1 MDRKRQGTR
10 EALGFGPCSVCGLRD
25 ARALVMVDL
34 KSGVRVTL
42 CGTHDL
48 MHRRAGGAARTVAE
62 LRAAFAERRGTDRRD
77 YRGEVDELAKSLS
90 DAFTRERRGTERR
103 AG

>member
-1 MDRKRQGTR
+1 MKASGTR
-10 EALGFGPCSVCGLRD
+10 EAPGHGCCSVCGLRD

-34 KSGVRVTL
+34 RSGTRVTL

-48 MHRRAGGAARTVAE
+48 MHRRAGGRARSVAE
-62 LRAAFAERRGTDRRD
+62 LRSAFGERRGDDRRGG
-77 YRGEVDELAKSLS
+77 RGEVDELAASLS
-90 DAFTRERRGTERR
+90 AAFTRERRGGERR

>member
-1 MDRKRQGTR
+1 MG
-10 EALGFGPCSVCGLRD
+10 D

-48 MHRRAGGAARTVAE
+48 MHRRLGGRARTIEE
-62 LRAAFAERRGTDRRD
+62 LKAALKDRRGTDRRA
-77 YRGEVDELAKSLS
+77 YKGEVDELAARL
-90 DAFTRERRGTERR
+90 DAAFMRERRGNERR

>member
-1 MDRKRQGTR
+1 M
-10 EALGFGPCSVCGLRD
+10 RD

-34 KSGVRVTL
+34 QSGVRVTL

-48 MHRRAGGAARTVAE
+48 MHRRAGAKARSVEE
-62 LRAAFAERRGTDRRD
+62 LRAAFKDRRGTDRRAFK
-77 YRGEVDELAKSLS
+77 GEVDELAARL
-90 DAFTRERRGTERR
+90 DAAFMKERRGSERR

>member
-1 MDRKRQGTR
+1 
-10 EALGFGPCSVCGLRD
+10 VCGTRD

-34 KSGVRVTL
+34 KSGVRVSL

-48 MHRRAGGAARTVAE
+48 MHRRAGAAARSVEE
-62 LRAAFAERRGTDRRD
+62 LRTAFKDRRGTDRRA
-77 YRGEVDELAKSLS
+77 YQGEVDELAQSL
-90 DAFTRERRGTERR
+90 DAAFMKDRRGSERR

>member
-1 MDRKRQGTR
+1 MFKREGSR
-10 EALGFGPCSVCGLRD
+10 EAPGHGRCAVCGMRD

-48 MHRRAGGAARTVAE
+48 MHRRAGGKARSVEE
-62 LRAAFAERRGTDRRD
+62 LRTSFKERRGGDRRA
-77 YRGEVDELAKSLS
+77 YRGEIDELAARL
-90 DAFTRERRGTERR
+90 DAAFMKDRRGSERRTG
-103 AG
+103 